1 MSEQMGGVRA
11 AGLGAHAV
19 QDDEI
24 QRGHARGDV
33 SRDGRVADGSVSSGG
48 QYTIETGGG
57 AAKGN

>member
-24 QRGHARGDV
+24 QRGHARGNV
-33 SRDGRVADGSVSSGG
+33 SCDGRVADGFRSKWGVS
-48 QYTIETGGG
+48 TR
-57 AAKGN
+57 